1 MIGTSGSARNAT
13 ISDWSRLW
21 KMEAPIE
28 VKIILWRPSD
38 NKSTT
43 LLDLKRSNGR
53 RRIEIDTICW
63 SFTSA
68 TIWSLVLQPYVGGV
82 NGCACGSY
90 ISAEH
95 IIRHMTDLETL
106 LTVNASQMASLKNRT
121 FFFLSVEPGPER
133 LFMGCSC

>member
-1 MIGTSGSARNAT
+1 M
-13 ISDWSRLW
+13 
-21 KMEAPIE
+21 
-28 VKIILWRPSD
+28 
-38 NKSTT
+38 
-43 LLDLKRSNGR
+43 
-53 RRIEIDTICW
+53 
-63 SFTSA
+63 
-68 TIWSLVLQPYVGGV
+68 QPYYVGGV

-133 LFMGCSC
+133 LFMGSMQLLNELRLVHKNGEINPVTPERAENRTVVVVLYR